1 MTTSRKNMIFFLAAG
16 LLILSIVY
24 RLLNPYVQPR
34 VTRLTYTGS
43 VQSSAVMKD
52 SPAKKSKS
60 NGAKGQLGI
69 LKRVKTSPRVYRDLF
84 ALYKSPETLQKE
96 KAVVTPAEPAAAVEK
111 DSMGQVKDYIAS
123 YRYYGSYH
131 SGGKKAVFLSKNKL
145 VLVART
151 GDRLDGKYLIDDIQD
166 DFIRI
171 KALELNE
178 TIDIHIGEFN
188 DD

>member
-1 MTTSRKNMIFFLAAG
+1 MIFFLAAG

-34 VTRLTYTGS
+34 VTKLTYTGS
-43 VQSSAVMKD
+43 AKISENMKD
-52 SPAKKSKS
+52 LRAKKQKS
-60 NGAKGQLGI
+60 SGAKGELGI
-69 LKRVKTSPRVYRDLF
+69 LKRIKTSPRVYRDLF
-84 ALYKSPETLQKE
+84 ALYKPPETLQKE
-96 KAVVTPAEPAAAVEK
+96 KAVVVVTPAEPAAVVEN
-111 DSMGQVKDYIAS
+111 DPMDQVKDYIAS

-131 SGGKKAVFLSKNKL
+131 SGDKKAVFLAKNKL

-178 TIDIHIGEFN
+178 TLYIHIREFN
-188 DD
+188 DE